1 MHIRHATDSDVYAIA
16 VVHVASWDA
25 AKEGLDLPS
34 RRTTEERRERWA
46 AYLAAGEGT
55 LQVADDGR
63 ILGFIAYGPSRDDD
77 RRGEME
83 VYTLYVAPG
92 TWSRGIGSALME
104 AVPSDTTVSLWVAER
119 NDRAR
124 AFYARHGF
132 LPDGAQEAGHHVPVI
147 RLARTSGSGPAQ
159 SS

>member
-16 VVHVASWDA
+16 AVHVASWDA
-25 AKEGLDLPS
+25 AKEGLDLPT
-34 RRTTEERRERWA
+34 RRTQEQRRETWG
-46 AYLAAGEGT
+46 AYLLAGEGI
-55 LQVADDGR
+55 LQVADDGH
-63 ILGFIAYGPSRDDD
+63 ILGFIAHGPSRDDD

-92 TWSRGIGSALME
+92 TWSRGVGSALME

-132 LPDGAQEAGHHVPVI
+132 LPDGAQEAGLHLPVI
-147 RLARTSGSGPAQ
+147 RLVRPDR
-159 SS
+159 